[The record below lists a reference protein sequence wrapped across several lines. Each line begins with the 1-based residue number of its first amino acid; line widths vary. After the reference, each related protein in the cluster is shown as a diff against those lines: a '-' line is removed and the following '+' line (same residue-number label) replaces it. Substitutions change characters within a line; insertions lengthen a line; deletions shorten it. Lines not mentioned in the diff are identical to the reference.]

1 MWLLFLQSLQTS
13 VKPIMMSDDYGMI
26 TGSIIHSK
34 EAILLEKVNPVLNL
48 VNCWVDQIRCGLNL
62 RRSLPFSTGWSLF
75 ELTNVEQSRNGDTQ
89 SHMLYSTSCSI
100 TELGCS

>member
-1 MWLLFLQSLQTS
+1 
-13 VKPIMMSDDYGMI
+13 MMSDDYGMI

-48 VNCWVDQIRCGLNL
+48 VNRWVDQIRCGSNL
-62 RRSLPFSTGWSLF
+62 RCSLPFSTGWSLF
-75 ELTNVEQSRNGDTQ
+75 ELTNVEQSGNGDTQ
-89 SHMLYSTSCSI
+89 SHMLYSSSCSI